1 MQHYDEWK
9 GRRRAFEPAFARRS
23 SIGSQY
29 RQTYTMCIYVLY
41 CFHSN
46 LKELV
51 PVFNKAAKSVIE
63 ERMSSSADGKT
74 VVDLKEVFYQVAF
87 QIISQVIA
95 K

>member
-1 MQHYDEWK
+1 MY
-9 GRRRAFEPAFARRS
+9 
-23 SIGSQY
+23 
-29 RQTYTMCIYVLY
+29 IYIIL
-41 CFHSN
+41 FHSY

-63 ERMSSSADGKT
+63 ERMRNNADGKT
-74 VVDLKEVFYQVAF
+74 VVDLKEVFHQVAF

>member
-1 MQHYDEWK
+1 MNGKAVEGHLNLHLQEGLVLDH
-9 GRRRAFEPAFARRS
+9 
-23 SIGSQY
+23 SIGK
-29 RQTYTMCIYVLY
+29 TYIILYVMILY
-41 CFHSN
+41 GSHSY

-63 ERMSSSADGKT
+63 ERMRSHADGKT

>member
-1 MQHYDEWK
+1 MGK
-9 GRRRAFEPAFARRS
+9 LVL
-23 SIGSQY
+23 
-29 RQTYTMCIYVLY
+29 CILH
-41 CFHSN
+41 CFHSY

-63 ERMSSSADGKT
+63 ERMRSHADGKT

>member
-1 MQHYDEWK
+1 MNGKAVEGHLNLHLQE
-9 GRRRAFEPAFARRS
+9 G

-29 RQTYTMCIYVLY
+29 RKTYTTLYAMILY
-41 CFHSN
+41 CFHSY
-46 LKELV
+46 LKELI

-63 ERMSSSADGKT
+63 ERMMSNADGKT
-74 VVDLKEVFYQVAF
+74 VVDLKEVFNQVTF